1 MITVPFH
8 TLLIE
13 QILGLYLVIV
23 SLIMIARGAY
33 YQDLIKRV
41 GTNSGWILVGASFS
55 LIFGLIMLVIHNIW
69 EWDYE
74 ILVTLIAWL
83 IVIKSI
89 LWLAFPEN
97 MLGIAQ
103 RVYSGSSYYLIMVLV
118 GLLGV
123 FMLAHGFQAF
133 NGNFHVMNW

>member
-13 QILGLYLVIV
+13 QVLGLYLLIV
-23 SLIMIARGAY
+23 ALILIARGPY
-33 YQDLIKRV
+33 YQELMKRV

-55 LIFGLIMLVIHNIW
+55 LVFGLIMVVIHNIW

-74 ILVTLIAWL
+74 LLVTVIAWL
-83 IVIKSI
+83 IVVKSI
-89 LWLAFPEN
+89 LWLAFPES

-103 RVYSGSSYYLIMVLV
+103 RVYSGGSYYVIMALV
-118 GLLGV
+118 GILGV
-123 FMLAHGFQAF
+123 FLISHGFQAF
-133 NGNFHVMNW
+133 NGNFHIMNW